1 MYRTKKLLL
10 LSIAL
15 MCTLTGC
22 SDEAKHKAMAEK
34 YNAVQAEK
42 VRHKAMSAK
51 ERADHTDETLHHAMP
66 MPAGSAAVAHDID
79 SGEIGRNADDLPPP
93 LNRTEPQLVKVDLYT
108 EELVAE
114 MMPEV
119 TYQYWTYN
127 GKVPGPFIR
136 ARAGDQVEI
145 HLSHGK
151 PGVAH
156 QGHNEHTSA
165 EHAAAGH
172 SAHSIDLHA
181 VSGPGGGAPLMQVG
195 QGEEKSFR
203 FKATHPGIY
212 VYHCASPHVP
222 SHIANGMYGMILVEP
237 AEGLAKVDREYY
249 VMQGDFYTTG
259 KYGAKGFQ
267 TLSKE
272 KLLAEQPDYFL
283 FNGRVNS
290 LSGER
295 ALKAKAGEKIRLFVG
310 VGSHIAANFHIIG
323 VVFDKLYKDGAIT
336 NPPLKDVQ
344 TTTISPGSAVMI
356 EFTAEVPGKYL
367 LVDHGLSRA
376 IDKGALAELIIEGPE
391 QPELYQQVNH

>member
-1 MYRTKKLLL
+1 MNRPYSLLL

-15 MCTLTGC
+15 GSAIIGC
-22 SDEAKHKAMAEK
+22 SDEAKHKAMQEK
-34 YNAVQAEK
+34 YNALQTGKAKHNAISTEEMTAHSDAE
-42 VRHKAMSAK
+42 M
-51 ERADHTDETLHHAMP
+51 HHAMP
-66 MPAGSAAVAHDID
+66 VESAGAHKID
-79 SGEIGRNADDLPPP
+79 TAEIGRNADDLPPP
-93 LNRTEPQLVKVDLYT
+93 LNRTQAQLVRVDLYT
-108 EELVAE
+108 DELVAE
-114 MMPEV
+114 IMPEV

-136 ARAGDQVEI
+136 ARADDMIEI

-156 QGHNEHTSA
+156 QGHDAHTSA

-181 VSGPGGGAPLMQVG
+181 VVGPGGGAPLMQVG

-237 AEGLAKVDREYY
+237 EEGLAKVDREFY
-249 VMQGDFYTTG
+249 VMQGEFYTRG
-259 KYGAKGFQ
+259 KFGEKGFQ
-267 TLSKE
+267 ALSKD
-272 KLLAEQPDYFL
+272 KLLAEHPEYFL

-295 ALKAKAGEKIRLFVG
+295 ALKAKVGEKIRLFVG
-310 VGSHIAANFHIIG
+310 VGSHIASNFHIIG
-323 VVFDKLYKDGAIT
+323 AVFDKLYQDGAIT
-336 NPPLKDVQ
+336 NPPLKNVQ
-344 TTTISPGSAVMI
+344 TTTISAGSAVMI
-356 EFTAEVPGKYL
+356 EFTAQVPGKYL
-367 LVDHGLSRA
+367 LVDHNLTRS
-376 IDKGALAELIIEGPE
+376 IDKGALAELIIEGAG
-391 QPELYQQVNH
+391 QPELYQQVGL